1 MNRAYANARVHASK
15 SRLLGRREM
24 MPLLLAADA
33 AAKDRALGTIGIDSR
48 SALFPQ
54 LFARLMTFYR
64 TAIRAYEPDSELLR
78 RMLRLHEIENLKLV
92 WRGVTRNRT
101 SWTPLWR
108 DLGSLAAFDSERVRT
123 ATTVHEL
130 AGRMEK
136 TPYAEIARRV
146 AATDRDDLAAA
157 ELSFDQW
164 ATASLLEEAR
174 RLPRGEAL
182 AREMIESI
190 AAQRNEDLLRR
201 GRKLYGLSDAALQ
214 ALVEAAHPS
223 HRRRLMSGGRAE
235 KRAFIGHTFELAPA
249 IAVILLAEEELR
261 TVNSAVEK
269 R

>member
-1 MNRAYANARVHASK
+1 MNRAYAHARVRASK

-24 MPLLLAADA
+24 MPLLLAADV

-64 TAIRAYEPDSELLR
+64 TAIRVYEPDSEILR
-78 RMLRLHEIENLKLV
+78 RLLRLHEVENLKLV
-92 WRGVTRNRT
+92 WRGVARNRT

-108 DLGSLAAFDSERVRT
+108 DLASLAAFDSERVRT
-123 ATTVHEL
+123 ATTVYEL
-130 AGRMEK
+130 AGRLEK

-157 ELSFDQW
+157 ELAFDQW
-164 ATASLLEEAR
+164 ATTSLLEEAR

-182 AREMIESI
+182 ARKMIESV
-190 AAQRNEDLLRR
+190 AAERNEDLLRR

-214 ALVEAAHPS
+214 ALVETAPPS
-223 HRRRLMSGGRAE
+223 HRRRFMSGVGA
-235 KRAFIGHTFELAPA
+235 AGNPFIGHTFELAPA
-249 IAVILLAEEELR
+249 IAVILLAEGELR
-261 TVNSAVEK
+261 AVNAAVEK